1 MSDCSSHFFFRF
13 VVGAG
18 VTSFVNIII
27 TFVAKSEREVENIVP
42 VLEEK
47 TNGAIMLY

>member
-1 MSDCSSHFFFRF
+1 MFFRF

-18 VTSFVNIII
+18 ATSFVNIIVI
-27 TFVAKSEREVENIVP
+27 YIAKSEREVENIIP

-47 TNGAIMLY
+47 ANGAIMLY